1 MGINLFDISFL
12 LQRYPIQHAKK
23 ELLSIQ
29 KNFATGATG
38 YQERKKWEIFNHHIA
53 NNKVYRNFIGD
64 QKIKDWEKIPVLTK
78 KDIQLPLKE
87 RLSEGYSVNK
97 IHLHNTSG
105 SSGTPFYFAKDK
117 FCHAL
122 SWAINY
128 NRFGW
133 HGINMGSD
141 LQGRF
146 YGIPLSKTKY
156 YKEKIKDF
164 LARRI
169 RFPVFDLS
177 DPILAKYLK
186 IFTGKEIKY
195 LNGYTSSLVLFAKYL
210 KENNTVL
217 KEVCPG
223 LKAVFSTS
231 EVCDDIDREI
241 MEDGFGVKVVN
252 EYGAAELDLIAF
264 EDKDFDWLVNYE
276 TLFVELLDDDNK
288 PTKMGEEGKVVITSL
303 YNKAMPFIRYELG
316 DRAILSD
323 RKKGP
328 YQVLQTVAGRTNDIA
343 ILPSGKKSP
352 GLTFYYI
359 SKSLLEGG
367 DFMKE
372 FVIKQT
378 GIDHFHFEYV
388 AVREINNEEKRRVLE
403 AMNTYLEPGLIASF
417 ERKEQIERTKAG
429 KLKHFFSEL
438 NIGRN

>member
-1 MGINLFDISFL
+1 MLINLFDISLL
-12 LQRYPIQHAKK
+12 LQHYPINKAKK
-23 ELLSIQ
+23 ELLFVQ
-29 KNFATGATG
+29 NNFAKDSIS
-38 YQERKKWEIFNHHIA
+38 YQKKRKWEIFKHHIA
-53 NNKVYRNFIGD
+53 NNKAYSKFIGD
-64 QKIKDWEKIPVLTK
+64 TKILCWEDIPVLTK
-78 KDIQLPLKE
+78 QNIQAPLSE
-87 RLSEGYSVNK
+87 RLTEGYSGKK

-117 FCHAL
+117 FCHAM

-128 NRFGW
+128 DRFGW
-133 HGINMGSD
+133 HGVHIGKD

-146 YGIPLSKTKY
+146 YGIPLSKKKY

-164 LARRI
+164 LACRL

-177 DPILAKYLK
+177 DKVLAIYLNTFSKSK
-186 IFTGKEIKY
+186 INY
-195 LNGYTSSLVLFAKYL
+195 LNGYTSSLVLFAKFL
-210 KENNTVL
+210 KKNNIVL
-217 KEVCPG
+217 ADVCPT
-223 LKAVFSTS
+223 LKAAFATS
-231 EVCDDIDREI
+231 EVCDDIDRKI
-241 MEDGFGVKVVN
+241 MEEGFGVKVVN

-276 TLFVELLDDDNK
+276 TLVVEILDDNNK
-288 PTKMGEEGKVVITSL
+288 PVKTGEEGKVVITSL

-328 YQVLQTVAGRTNDIA
+328 YQIMQKVVGRTNDIA

-372 FVIKQT
+372 FIIKQT
-378 GIDHFHFEYV
+378 AIDHFHFEYV
-388 AVREINNEEKRRVLE
+388 AERPINDGEKAQVLE
-403 AMNTYLEPGLIASF
+403 AMNTYLEPGLHASF
-417 ERKEQIERTKAG
+417 EKKEQIERTKAG

-438 NIGRN
+438 NSPIS